1 MSETFCNF
9 AAETIQPHFSMKKLY
24 ILLLFLPLFLS
35 CAAQQPNQKPIV
47 KTGIEVLRERHFD
60 CLRGKRVGLCT
71 NPTGVDHN
79 LKSTIDILHEA
90 PEVNLVA
97 LFGPEHGV
105 RGNIHAGDIIQSEV
119 DPKTGITM
127 YSLFGKYRKP
137 TREML
142 DSIDVLVYDI
152 QDIGC
157 RSFTYISTLGNLM
170 EACAEYGKELV
181 VLDRPNPLG
190 GEKIEGN
197 CVEEGYYSFV
207 SQFHI
212 PYVYGQTCGELALM
226 LNEEGMQTAEPRARA
241 AEGRGKCRLTVIP
254 MQGWHRSMTWQDT
267 GLPWVISSPH
277 IPEPVTA
284 CFYPVTGIFG
294 ELGYFSIGVG
304 YTLPF
309 QLFAADWINADSLA
323 DAMNALSLPGLRFRP
338 IHFNPYYAVG
348 KGSTLRGVQIH
359 ITDYS
364 VARLS
369 EVQFL
374 LVQEL
379 MRLWPERDVFKYCN
393 QQRFSMFDKVCG
405 TDYIRTT
412 FSQRYQWADI
422 RDYWYKDVESYR
434 RLSSKYYLYK

>member
-1 MSETFCNF
+1 
-9 AAETIQPHFSMKKLY
+9 MKRQM
-24 ILLLFLPLFLS
+24 LLAVLCIVLMCS
-35 CAAQQPNQKPIV
+35 CEARQTQQVKV
-47 KTGIEVLRERHFD
+47 KTGIEVLREQHFD
-60 CLRGKRVGLCT
+60 CLQGKRVGLCT
-71 NPTGVDHN
+71 NPTGIDRN

-90 PEVNLVA
+90 EEVNLVA

-105 RGNIHAGDIIQSEV
+105 RGNIHAGDVIQSEV

-142 DSIDVLVYDI
+142 DSIDVMVYDI

-170 EACAEYGKELV
+170 EACAEYDKELV

-190 GEKIEGN
+190 GKIEGN
-197 CVEEGYYSFV
+197 YVEEGYYSFV

-212 PYVYGQTCGELALM
+212 PYIYGQTCGELALM

-241 AEGRGKCRLTVIP
+241 EGGRGKCRLTVIP
-254 MQGWHRSMTWQDT
+254 MEGWRRNMTWAET

-277 IPEPVTA
+277 IPTA
-284 CFYPVTGIFG
+284 ETALFYPVTGIFG

-309 QLFAADWINADSLA
+309 QLFAADWVNADSLA
-323 DAMNALSLPGLRFRP
+323 EAMNALQLEGIGFRP
-338 IHFNPYYAVG
+338 IHYNPYYSVG
-348 KGSTLRGVQIH
+348 KGITLQGVQVY
-359 ITDYS
+359 ITDYEK
-364 VARLS
+364 AHLS
-369 EVQFL
+369 DIQFL
-374 LVQEL
+374 LVQEM
-379 MRLWPERDVFKYCN
+379 MRLWPERDVFKLCN

-405 TDYIRTT
+405 TNYIREH
-412 FSQRYQWADI
+412 FAERYRWEDV
-422 RDYWYKDVESYR
+422 RDYWYKDVEEYR
-434 RLSSKYYLYK
+434 ILSKKYYLYE

>member
-1 MSETFCNF
+1 MFT
-9 AAETIQPHFSMKKLY
+9 TMKKL
-24 ILLLFLPLFLS
+24 LFLAVVLPLFACQARES
-35 CAAQQPNQKPIV
+35 GRVAV

-60 CLRGKRVGLCT
+60 CLQGKRVGLCT
-71 NPTGVDHN
+71 NPTGVDSD
-79 LKSTIDILHEA
+79 LRSTIDILNEA
-90 PEVNLVA
+90 AEVNLVA

-105 RGNIHAGDIIQSEV
+105 RGNIHAGDAIQSEK

-142 DSIDVLVYDI
+142 DSIDVMVYDI

-190 GEKIEGN
+190 GKIEGC
-197 CVEEGYYSFV
+197 CVEDGYYSFV

-212 PYVYGQTCGELALM
+212 PYLYGQTCGELALM

-241 AEGRGKCRLTVIP
+241 EGGRGRCSLTVVP
-254 MQGWHRSMTWQDT
+254 MQGWRRSMTWAET

-277 IPEPVTA
+277 IPHAETA
-284 CFYPVTGIFG
+284 LFYPVTGIFG

-304 YTLPF
+304 YTMPF
-309 QLFAADWINADSLA
+309 ELFAAEWINADSLA
-323 DAMNALSLPGLRFRP
+323 ERMNALQLEGIRFRP
-338 IHFNPYYAVG
+338 IHYNPYYSVG
-348 KGSTLRGVQIH
+348 KGATLQGVQIY
-359 ITDYS
+359 ITDYEK
-364 VARLS
+364 AHLS
-369 EVQFL
+369 DIQFL

-379 MRLWPERDVFKYCN
+379 MQMYPERDVFRLCN

-405 TDYIRTT
+405 TNMIRER
-412 FSQRYQWADI
+412 FGERYRWEDI
-422 RDYWYKDVESYR
+422 RDYWYKDADDYR
-434 RLSSKYYLYK
+434 RLSSKYYLYE